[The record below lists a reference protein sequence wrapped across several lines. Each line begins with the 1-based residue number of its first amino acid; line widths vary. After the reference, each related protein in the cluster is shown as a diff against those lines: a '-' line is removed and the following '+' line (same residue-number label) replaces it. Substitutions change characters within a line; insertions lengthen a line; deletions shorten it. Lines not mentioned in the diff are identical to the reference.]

1 MSSWMSR
8 CCKDTGISS
17 GMRLGYPGYIPWVE
31 LFQSLM
37 YFRTVMPLAVCMQA
51 VTHSVANVPS
61 RQAVKLVIGPA
72 WFC

>member
-1 MSSWMSR
+1 
-8 CCKDTGISS
+8 
-17 GMRLGYPGYIPWVE
+17 MRLGYPGYIPGVE